1 MAFISSFCT
10 YVLIMII
17 LIAVAICGAKVG
29 ITLRKNKN
37 AKEGATTKEGGQ

>member
-10 YVLIMII
+10 YLLIMII

-29 ITLRKNKN
+29 IILRKNKN
-37 AKEGATTKEGGQ
+37 AKEGTAAKDGE